1 MKGKIIMTIFFVC
14 SHLACFAQDTTA
26 IIREYI
32 EDGFKNYA
40 FCKCLKRARFGN
52 LTIKDSLLSNDGS
65 ASGYLETR
73 YPIWD
78 YSNAIDSLAYK
89 YSQRFYPSMTGESLI
104 IMKCLDF
111 YNSKELNDS
120 IVKFMDESMI
130 YWDSLPSWYR
140 EDSYMRAKDWKKR
153 IEGK

>member
-1 MKGKIIMTIFFVC
+1 MTIFFVC

-26 IIREYI
+26 ILREYI
-32 EDGFKNYA
+32 EDGFKSYA
-40 FCKCLKRARFGN
+40 FCKCIKYARFGN
-52 LTIKDSLLSNDGS
+52 LPIKDPLLSKDGS
-65 ASGYLETR
+65 LAGYWEIH

-89 YSQRFYPSMTGESLI
+89 YSQRFYPSMTEKPLI

-111 YNSKELNDS
+111 YNGKELNDS
-120 IVKFMDESMI
+120 IVKFTDETMI
-130 YWDSLPSWYR
+130 DWDSLPSLYR
-140 EDSYMRAKDWKKR
+140 EDVYRWAKDWKQR